1 MTAQAAIFGPV
12 LAMML
17 LTGAVW
23 LYMHLR
29 RVAFLAR
36 LPLGSANLAVPGAL
50 ARMTPPNVS
59 NPADNLKNLFEIPI
73 LFYALALYLF
83 VTNQVDTLYLLLAWI
98 FVLMRWAHSAIHCT
112 INNVAMRFYLEA
124 FSTLTLWLMLLRAA
138 LHYLFA

>member
-1 MTAQAAIFGPV
+1 MTSQAAIFGPF

-17 LTGAVW
+17 LTGGVW
-23 LYMHLR
+23 FYMHLR

-36 LPLGSANLAVPGAL
+36 MPLGAANLAVPGTL

-83 VTNQVDTLYLLLAWI
+83 VTNQVDTLYLLPAWI
-98 FVLMRWAHSAIHCT
+98 FVLLRWAHSAIHCT
-112 INNVAMRFYLEA
+112 INNVAVRFYLEA
-124 FSTLTLWLMLLRAA
+124 LSTLTLWLMLLRAA